1 MAGKLGKF
9 QMINFQGYAPKVTK
23 LNHISA
29 MFGQSPQKAT
39 DIMVQLYAKNVR
51 TNGLYTLLSQIP
63 SKQFDT
69 DDEYTWEVIGNTRRN
84 IPLVGARDE
93 DGQPI
98 FGTENK
104 MIGAGVAPFEL
115 VFPEAWFFDGEVLV
129 GDFDIYPLRILGDG
143 RKEGVNTVYTVELM
157 AGNTTGMPA
166 DLLAPGKRFSFEYA
180 PVERELSRKVGGR
193 LYILCHLV
201 A

>member
-9 QMINFQGYAPKVTK
+9 QMMDFQGYAPKVTK

-63 SKQFDT
+63 SKQFAT
-69 DDEYTWEVIGNTRRN
+69 DDEYTWEVVGNTRRN
-84 IPLVGARDE
+84 IPLVEARDE
-93 DGQPI
+93 NGNTVDGSVP
-98 FGTENK
+98 
-104 MIGAGVAPFEL
+104 MIGIGVAPFEL

-129 GDFDIYPLRILGDG
+129 GDFDLYPLRILGDG
-143 RKEGVNTVYTVELM
+143 RKEGINTVYTVELNFLH
-157 AGNTTGMPA
+157 GLPN
-166 DLLAPGKRFSFEYA
+166 E
-180 PVERELSRKVGGR
+180 
-193 LYILCHLV
+193 
-201 A
+201 

>member
-9 QMINFQGYAPKVTK
+9 QMIDFQGYAPKVTK

-63 SKQFDT
+63 SKQFAT

-84 IPLVGARDE
+84 IPLVCARDE
-93 DGQPI
+93 DGNTIGVDSELPLV
-98 FGTENK
+98 
-104 MIGAGVAPFEL
+104 GAGVAPFEL
-115 VFPEAWFFDGEVLV
+115 VFPESWFFDGEV
-129 GDFDIYPLRILGDG
+129 D
-143 RKEGVNTVYTVELM
+143 
-157 AGNTTGMPA
+157 
-166 DLLAPGKRFSFEYA
+166 
-180 PVERELSRKVGGR
+180 
-193 LYILCHLV
+193 C
-201 A
+201 